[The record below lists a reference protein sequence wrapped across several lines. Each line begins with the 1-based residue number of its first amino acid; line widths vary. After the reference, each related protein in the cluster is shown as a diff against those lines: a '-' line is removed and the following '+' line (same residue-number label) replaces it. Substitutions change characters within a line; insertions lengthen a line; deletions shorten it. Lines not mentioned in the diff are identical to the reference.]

1 MVVLVVGNSSY
12 AAGSQAPVSKL
23 PRDQMRRSAVFD
35 FFLHYL
41 YLCQDLPLPAMDP
54 RQQHIQLASRL
65 PKRLLDFFRKYPPP
79 ALLQG
84 TPATTST
91 ATGNTVTSTTPPT
104 NPNASAPDSQT
115 LSSPEISYRNPFQPH
130 KHHVTG
136 RWHSPVFGLRRQA
149 DLVKL
154 AQQHGVVS
162 LLPYTIKLPG
172 ERAKRREELGLRV
185 KGTGIGQ
192 RVKGKLWER
201 TLKGRLEERKKAML
215 AMPAMI
221 QEWKQV
227 CFTAVFFCGRVALT
241 MSLQKGHGRGW
252 KKWPK

>member
-1 MVVLVVGNSSY
+1 MLLVVGNSSH
-12 AAGSQAPVSKL
+12 AASSQAPVSKL
-23 PRDQMRRSAVFD
+23 SRDQMRRSAVFD
-35 FFLHYL
+35 FLHYL
-41 YLCQDLPLPAMDP
+41 LPLPTMDL
-54 RQQHIQLASRL
+54 RQQHIQLASSL

-84 TPATTST
+84 TPATTSA
-91 ATGNTVTSTTPPT
+91 ATGNTTVASTTPPT
-104 NPNASAPDSQT
+104 DPNASTPGSQT
-115 LSSPEISYRNPFQPH
+115 LSSSEISYRNPFQPH

-172 ERAKRREELGLRV
+172 ERVKRREELGLRV
-185 KGTGIGQ
+185 KGTGVGQ

-227 CFTAVFFCGRVALT
+227 CAVFLCGRVALT
-241 MSLQKGHGRGW
+241 ISLQKGHGRGW

>member
-1 MVVLVVGNSSY
+1 
-12 AAGSQAPVSKL
+12 
-23 PRDQMRRSAVFD
+23 MRRSAVFD
-35 FFLHYL
+35 FFLHHL
-41 YLCQDLPLPAMDP
+41 HLRQDLPLPAMDP

-91 ATGNTVTSTTPPT
+91 ATENTTVTLTTPPT
-104 NPNASAPDSQT
+104 DPNASAPDSQT
-115 LSSPEISYRNPFQPH
+115 LSSSEISYRNPFQPH
-130 KHHVTG
+130 KHYVTG

-154 AQQHGVVS
+154 ARQHGVVS

-201 TLKGRLEERKKAML
+201 TQKGRLEERKKAML

-227 CFTAVFFCGRVALT
+227 CFNAVFFCGRVALT

>member
-1 MVVLVVGNSSY
+1 M
-12 AAGSQAPVSKL
+12 
-23 PRDQMRRSAVFD
+23 
-35 FFLHYL
+35 
-41 YLCQDLPLPAMDP
+41 DL
-54 RQQHIQLASRL
+54 RQQHIQLATKL

-79 ALLQG
+79 ALTQG
-84 TPATTST
+84 IPA
-91 ATGNTVTSTTPPT
+91 ATSTTDGNSTISSAAPPT
-104 NPNASAPDSQT
+104 DPNASVPDSGAP
-115 LSSPEISYRNPFQPH
+115 SSSEAPYRNPFQPH

-136 RWHSPVFGLRRQA
+136 RWHPPVFGLRRQA

-172 ERAKRREELGLRV
+172 ERAKRREEFGLRV
-185 KGTGIGQ
+185 KGTGVGQ

-221 QEWKQV
+221 QEWKQ
-227 CFTAVFFCGRVALT
+227 
-241 MSLQKGHGRGW
+241 KGHGRGW

>member
-1 MVVLVVGNSSY
+1 MVLLLVVGNSSH

-23 PRDQMRRSAVFD
+23 SRDQMRRSAVFD

-41 YLCQDLPLPAMDP
+41 LPLPTMDP
-54 RQQHIQLASRL
+54 RQQHIQLASSL

-91 ATGNTVTSTTPPT
+91 ATENTTITSTTPPT
-104 NPNASAPDSQT
+104 DPSASAPDSQT
-115 LSSPEISYRNPFQPH
+115 LSSSEISYRNPFQPH

-201 TLKGRLEERKKAML
+201 TQKGRLEERKKAML

-227 CFTAVFFCGRVALT
+227 CFSAFFFCGRVALT
-241 MSLQKGHGRGW
+241 IGLQKGHGRGW